1 MTTAR
6 KALIVIALAGGVIGL
21 RAYVGRFG
29 ADGTP
34 PPNPPIDTTVPH
46 ADHLPRRGGLV
57 FMNGNTHL
65 EVLVSA
71 DGMSRVYFTDAVRMA
86 LPPDY
91 ASEVTMGLVSR
102 EERQQIALRM
112 DPGENVWIGRLKP
125 VDDRNAIVRVS
136 YLAKGERPYWIDL
149 PLSATRPQNTK

>member
-1 MTTAR
+1 
-6 KALIVIALAGGVIGL
+6 
-21 RAYVGRFG
+21 
-29 ADGTP
+29 
-34 PPNPPIDTTVPH
+34 
-46 ADHLPRRGGLV
+46 
-57 FMNGNTHL
+57 MNGNTHL

-71 DGMSRVYFTDAVRMA
+71 DGTSRLYFTDAVRMA

-112 DPGENVWIGRLKP
+112 DPGEDLWIGRFKP
-125 VDDRNAIVRVS
+125 VDDPNAIVRVS

-149 PLSATRPQNTK
+149 PWPAVQAGR